1 MWLQLALLEQGEL
14 FAQEEVLGSQCA
26 ARPGNEHE
34 ETDEIAHH
42 EGQRGQQLEDG
53 AGHERSAL
61 HVTRRYATANW
72 RPGEI
77 SADHKGSSTPKVSQ
91 YDNPTN
97 AHPHV
102 VAVVIGAAY
111 FGQGAG

>member
-26 ARPGNEHE
+26 ARPGNKHE
-34 ETDEIAHH
+34 EADEIAG
-42 EGQRGQQLEDG
+42 EAGQRGEAACQQLEDG

-61 HVTRRYATANW
+61 HITGRYALANW

-77 SADHKGSSTPKVSQ
+77 SADHRL
-91 YDNPTN
+91 
-97 AHPHV
+97 
-102 VAVVIGAAY
+102 
-111 FGQGAG
+111 